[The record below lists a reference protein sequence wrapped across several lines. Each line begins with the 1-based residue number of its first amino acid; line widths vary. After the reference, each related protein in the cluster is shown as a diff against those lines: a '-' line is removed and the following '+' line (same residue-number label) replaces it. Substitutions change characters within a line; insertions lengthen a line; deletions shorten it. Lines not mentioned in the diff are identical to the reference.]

1 MFIIIM
7 GCGRV
12 GARLASQL
20 ARAGHEVTVLDLN
33 PRAFRRLDPDF
44 SGTTLV
50 GNGMDVDILR
60 QVGLERA
67 DAFAAVTQG
76 DNRNVMASQ
85 IAKHIFGIPKVV
97 TRIYD
102 PLRQETFEMLGIQ
115 AISPT
120 VIGADKFIEI
130 LDPGLLSKDTRG
142 SDGLRPLAPQAP
154 EKQA

>member
-20 ARAGHEVTVLDLN
+20 SQAGHEVTVLDLM
-33 PRAFRRLDPDF
+33 PSAFRRLDADF
-44 SGTTLV
+44 AGTTLV

-60 QVGLERA
+60 QAGIERA

-76 DNRNVMASQ
+76 DNRNVMSSQ
-85 IAKHIFGIPKVV
+85 IARHIFGVPKVV

-102 PLRQETFEMLGIQ
+102 PLRQETFEMLGIE

-120 VIGADKFIEI
+120 VLGADKFLEI
-130 LDPGLLSKDTRG
+130 LDPDLLGR
-142 SDGLRPLAPQAP
+142 A
-154 EKQA
+154 EKSEIGEA

>member
-1 MFIIIM
+1 MFVIIM

-12 GARLASQL
+12 GARVASQL

-33 PRAFRRLDPDF
+33 AAAFHRLDPDF
-44 SGTTLV
+44 SGNTIV
-50 GNGMDVDILR
+50 GNGIDSDVLR
-60 QVGLERA
+60 RVGIERA

-85 IAKHIFGIPKVV
+85 IARHIFDVPKVV

-102 PLRQETFEMLGIQ
+102 PLRKETFGLLGIE

-120 VIGADKFIEI
+120 VIGADKFLEI
-130 LDPGLLSKDTRG
+130 LDPDSPET
-142 SDGLRPLAPQAP
+142 SDPTTGAR
-154 EKQA
+154 

>member
-20 ARAGHEVTVLDLN
+20 SKTGHEVTVLDVS
-33 PRAFRRLDPDF
+33 PTSFRRLDPGF
-44 SGTTLV
+44 AGTTVV
-50 GNGMDVDILR
+50 GNGIDVDVLR
-60 QVGLERA
+60 RIGIDRA

-85 IAKHIFGIPKVV
+85 IAKHIFGVPKVV

-120 VIGADKFIEI
+120 VIGADKFLDI
-130 LDPGLLSKDTRG
+130 LDPDTSK
-142 SDGLRPLAPQAP
+142 SDEEPVVQQPASRPDA
-154 EKQA
+154 

>member
-1 MFIIIM
+1 M

-20 ARAGHEVTVLDLN
+20 SRGGHEVTVLDLN

-44 SGTTLV
+44 AGTTLV
-50 GNGMDVDILR
+50 GNGMDVDLLR
-60 QVGLERA
+60 QAGIERA

-76 DNRNVMASQ
+76 DNRNVMSSQ
-85 IAKHIFGIPKVV
+85 IARHIFGIPKVA

-102 PLRQETFEMLGIQ
+102 PLRQETFEMLGIE

-120 VIGADKFIEI
+120 VIGAEKFLEI
-130 LDPGLLSKDTRG
+130 LDPALLSGAAKAGKDPKPTAA
-142 SDGLRPLAPQAP
+142 PLPADRTD
-154 EKQA
+154 

>member
-20 ARAGHEVTVLDLN
+20 SRAGHEVTVLDIA
-33 PRAFRRLDPDF
+33 PKAFHRLDPDF
-44 SGTTLV
+44 AGSTIV
-50 GNGMDVDILR
+50 GNGMDVDVLR
-60 QVGLERA
+60 KAGIERA

-76 DNRNVMASQ
+76 DNRNVMVSQ
-85 IAKHIFGIPKVV
+85 IAKHIFGITKVA

-102 PLRQETFEMLGIQ
+102 PLRQETFEMLGIE

-120 VIGADKFIEI
+120 VIGADKFLEI
-130 LDPGLLSKDTRG
+130 LDPDLLTKQTSQRN
-142 SDGLRPLAPQAP
+142 QAAEPPPRSP
-154 EKQA
+154 EMSE

>member
-20 ARAGHEVTVLDLN
+20 SKTGHEVTVLDVS
-33 PRAFRRLDPDF
+33 PTAFRRLDPDF
-44 SGTTLV
+44 GGTTVV
-50 GNGMDVDILR
+50 GNGIDVDVLR
-60 QVGLERA
+60 RIGIDRA

-85 IAKHIFGIPKVV
+85 IAKHIFGVSKVV

-120 VIGADKFIEI
+120 VIGADKFLDI
-130 LDPGLLSKDTRG
+130 LDPGGKT
-142 SDGLRPLAPQAP
+142 SDAPAAQQPA
-154 EKQA
+154 